1 MSALGQIFNGSLW
14 SFVVLDTSTI
24 LLAGLGGAF
33 TQQANI
39 LNVALDGMML
49 IGAFAGI
56 AVGAATQ
63 SIALAVLA
71 AMGAGLVLSLLF
83 GWASLWLGA
92 DFIVAGVGIGLL
104 TSGLSIFLL
113 ERLYHNEGSFTPF
126 KFPNLPAIHLGPFV
140 HIPVLGPALEGQS
153 ILVAV
158 AILLVP
164 TCHWVLYHTSFGTHV
179 RAVGEDEA
187 AVVAAGLRPR
197 RIKMGAVLISGVLC
211 GLAGAELAMGTLDQ
225 FVSGMT
231 AGRGFIAL
239 AAIFVGRAT
248 PVGTFI
254 GSLVF
259 GLASALANQLQQV
272 LNLPSNLLFMVPYVA
287 TVVVLL
293 GRPVLSAYRLRRTA
307 RQVPEA
313 LAQT

>member
-1 MSALGQIFNGSLW
+1 MNTLGQIFNNSLW
-14 SFVVLDTSTI
+14 SFVVLDTTTI
-24 LLAGLGGAF
+24 LLAALGGAF

-63 SIALAVLA
+63 SIALAVVA
-71 AMGAGLVLSLLF
+71 SIGAGLALSLLF

-92 DFIVAGVGIGLL
+92 NFIVAGIGIGLL
-104 TSGLSIFLL
+104 TSGLSVFLL
-113 ERLYHNEGSFTPF
+113 ERLYSSEGSYTPTT
-126 KFPNLPAIHLGPFV
+126 FPSLPSIHLGPLV
-140 HIPVLGPALEGQS
+140 HIPVIGPALEGQS

-164 TCHWVLYHTSFGTHV
+164 FCHWVLYHTRFGTHV

-187 AVVAAGLRPR
+187 AVVAAGVRPR
-197 RIKMGAVLISGVLC
+197 RVKMGVVLISGALC

-254 GSLVF
+254 GALVF
-259 GLASALANQLQQV
+259 GFASALANQLQQV
-272 LNLPSNLLFMVPYVA
+272 LSLPSNLLFMVPYVA
-287 TVVVLL
+287 TVMVLL
-293 GRPVLSAYRLRRTA
+293 ARPLIGTYQLKRRA
-307 RQVPEA
+307 RRGPEA
-313 LAQT
+313 YAQA

>member
-1 MSALGQIFNGSLW
+1 MNTFGQIFNNSLW
-14 SFVVLDTSTI
+14 GFIVLDTTTI

-63 SIALAVLA
+63 SIAAAVVA
-71 AMGAGLVLSLLF
+71 AMVAGLLLSLLF

-92 DFIVAGVGIGLL
+92 DFIVAGIGIGLL
-104 TSGLSIFLL
+104 TTGLSIFLL
-113 ERLYHNEGSFTPF
+113 ERLYNSEGSYTPQ
-126 KFPNLPAIHLGPFV
+126 KFPNLPSIHLGPFV
-140 HIPVLGPALEGQS
+140 HIPIFGPAFEGQS
-153 ILVAV
+153 ILVVV

-164 TCHWVLYHTSFGTHV
+164 ACHWVLYHTRFGTHV

-187 AVVAAGLRPR
+187 AVVAAGLSPR

-248 PVGTFI
+248 PFGTFI

-259 GLASALANQLQQV
+259 GFASAIANQLQQV
-272 LNLPSNLLFMVPYVA
+272 LSLPSNLLFMVPYVA

-293 GRPVLSAYRLRRTA
+293 GRPLLGAYRLRRKA
-307 RQVPEA
+307 HQLPEA
-313 LAQT
+313 YEHA

>member
-1 MSALGQIFNGSLW
+1 MNTLGQIFNNSLW
-14 SFVVLDTSTI
+14 SFVVLDTTTI
-24 LLAGLGGAF
+24 LLAALGGAF

-56 AVGAATQ
+56 AVGAATH
-63 SIALAVLA
+63 SIAIAVLA
-71 AMGAGLVLSLLF
+71 SIGAGLVLSLLF

-92 DFIVAGVGIGLL
+92 DFIVAGIGIGLL
-104 TSGLSIFLL
+104 TSGLSVFLL
-113 ERLYHNEGSFTPF
+113 ERLYHSEGSYTPTT
-126 KFPNLPAIHLGPFV
+126 FPNLPAIHLGPLV
-140 HIPVLGPALEGQS
+140 HIPVIGPALEGQS
-153 ILVAV
+153 ILVVV

-164 TCHWVLYHTSFGTHV
+164 FCHWVLYHTRFGTHV

-197 RIKMGAVLISGVLC
+197 RIKMGAVLISGALC

-248 PVGTFI
+248 PVGTFV
-254 GSLVF
+254 GALVF
-259 GLASALANQLQQV
+259 GFASAIANQLQQV
-272 LNLPSNLLFMVPYVA
+272 LNLPSNLLFMVPYIA

-293 GRPVLSAYRLRRTA
+293 SRPVLAAYRLKRKA
-307 RQVPEA
+307 RQGPEVYA
-313 LAQT
+313 GA